1 MQQKV
6 PCQGFTYSW
15 VRKSKMSTSNIA
27 KQEHAWDAKESMDDY
42 FLFKEFLSLFKRS
55 IPSGITKCN

>member
-1 MQQKV
+1 
-6 PCQGFTYSW
+6 
-15 VRKSKMSTSNIA
+15 MSTSNIA